1 MDAATVDTVTRQ
13 HTTTQVIVADWVVP
27 VVGEPVR
34 HGAVAVVGDRIV
46 AIGDAAEVLHDARE
60 AQGAGGEVLETE
72 RQGILTPGLVNAH
85 SHLQYTCM
93 AEVGQGVYEGFE
105 DWSHAFQDLY
115 EQPHDWAASAADG
128 LRIAISTGT
137 TAISDIVTDAEALRV
152 LEDGR
157 VHGIAYWELMS
168 WLTDEW
174 SARGRSE
181 TEALLEQ
188 AQSRWLGLSPHAPYS
203 LDTDVIRDLG
213 KLAHERGVRRH
224 MHLAESAWEA
234 EYTQNGT
241 GALADQW
248 RDWGFADFQLLRR
261 GGSKLRPVPY
271 AESIGALGPTSHVA
285 HGIYTD
291 AADREILRR
300 TGTVVALCPRSNAV
314 IGLDEAPVADY
325 LREGNAIA
333 VGTDSLS
340 STPSLDLSG
349 DVAALAAIAR
359 RQGYNGDDLHRRL
372 FAAATLGGAVAMGL
386 DTGSHRLGALQP
398 GALADFAVF
407 DHEATTARDV
417 LASLVEGG
425 DGHVTT
431 TIIAGDVRWEAGR

>member
-1 MDAATVDTVTRQ
+1 MDAAPVDTVTRQ
-13 HTTTQVIVADWVVP
+13 HTQTHVIVADWVVP
-27 VVGEPVR
+27 VIGEPIR
-34 HGAVAVVGDRIV
+34 HGAVAVVGDRI
-46 AIGDAAEVLHDARE
+46 AAVGKAADIVRE
-60 AQGAGGEVLETE
+60 ARRDGDVRETE
-72 RQGILTPGLVNAH
+72 RPGILTPGLVNAH

-115 EQPHDWAASAADG
+115 EQPHDWATSAADG

-137 TAISDIVTDAEALRV
+137 TAISDIVTDAQALRV

-181 TEALLEQ
+181 TEALLEG

-213 KLAHERGVRRH
+213 RLADERGVRRH

-234 EYTQNGT
+234 EYTQHGT

-261 GGSKLRPVPY
+261 GGSRLRPVPY

-291 AADREILRR
+291 ALDREILRR

-340 STPSLDLSG
+340 STPSFDLSG
-349 DVAALAAIAR
+349 DVAALFAIAR
-359 RQGYNGDDLHRRL
+359 RQGYSGDDLHERL
-372 FAAATLGGAVAMGL
+372 FQAATHGGAVAMGL
-386 DTGSHRLGALQP
+386 DTGNHRLGALEA
-398 GALADFAVF
+398 GALADLAVF

-417 LASLVEGG
+417 LAGLVEGG
-425 DGHVTT
+425 DGHVTAT
-431 TIIAGDVRWEAGR
+431 FIAGELRWEAGR